1 MVTSAEPL
9 SPSGPELDADPAAIA
24 AAAALEMTTHAS
36 VGVDTADATADAVA
50 ADNKDNDSDNVQIP
64 PPQWPIAAVNGN
76 AVEVA
81 GTTSKQVTTSVISS
95 ATKLSLCAY
104 FEGDKWPLSKA
115 LPRGNE
121 FLSGLLRKIVRLYSL
136 IKVQAAC

>member
-1 MVTSAEPL
+1 MATSAEPS
-9 SPSGPELDADPAAIA
+9 SPSGPSLDTDPAAIA
-24 AAAALEMTTHAS
+24 AAAALEMTTHAFLS
-36 VGVDTADATADAVA
+36 VDATYTTADTAAIYDED
-50 ADNKDNDSDNVQIP
+50 DDSNNVRIP
-64 PPQWPIAAVNGN
+64 P
-76 AVEVA
+76 EVA
-81 GTTSKQVTTSVISS
+81 GTTSKQVTTSVISG

-136 IKVQAAC
+136 IKVQVAC